1 MKSPDPRLREK
12 SATSAL
18 PLLCVSGGD
27 GVELCD
33 VVHHG
38 RLQRDFLH
46 EHGRGG
52 DVLDL
57 SLQEH
62 FICLERRGVNP
73 YLPPRRGQEPPRPTE
88 QRLPI

>member
-1 MKSPDPRLREK
+1 MGEEILECSGESSP
-12 SATSAL
+12 
-18 PLLCVSGGD
+18 VSLGRD
-27 GVELCD
+27 GVELGD

-38 RLQRDFLH
+38 RLQRDLLH

-62 FICLERRGVNP
+62 LV
-73 YLPPRRGQEPPRPTE
+73 
-88 QRLPI
+88 RLRTKKNIPQISSCCSYGGAAPH